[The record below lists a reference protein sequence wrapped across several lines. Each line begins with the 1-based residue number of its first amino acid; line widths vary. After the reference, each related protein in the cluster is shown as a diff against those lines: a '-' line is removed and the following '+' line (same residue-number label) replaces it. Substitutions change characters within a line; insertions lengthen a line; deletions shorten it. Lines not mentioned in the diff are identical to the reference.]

1 MAWNDESI
9 ADLILQRN
17 KLIETTIRSIEIL
30 EWISDCSEDKIA
42 SDVAKGQA
50 QSSIIK
56 LSEVG
61 IERYGTA
68 GKTMNENY
76 GWFRIESAREFKVVV
91 PAWIM
96 LRDGDALLFKH
107 GIGE

>member
-1 MAWNDESI
+1 MPETVS
-9 ADLILQRN
+9 DLMMQRN
-17 KLIETTIRSIEIL
+17 RMINTLIRSIEIL

-42 SDVAKGQA
+42 SDAAKGQA
-50 QSSIIK
+50 QNSVIK
-56 LSEVG
+56 LSEIG

-68 GKTMNENY
+68 GKTMNENH
-76 GWFRIESAREFKVVV
+76 GWFGIESASEFKVVV

-96 LRDGDALLFKH
+96 LRNGDAFLFKN

>member
-1 MAWNDESI
+1 MPETVS
-9 ADLILQRN
+9 DLMMQRN
-17 KLIETTIRSIEIL
+17 MMIDTLIRSIEIL

-50 QSSIIK
+50 QISVIK
-56 LSEVG
+56 LSEIG
-61 IERYGTA
+61 IERYGTD
-68 GKTMNENY
+68 GKTMNENH
-76 GWFRIESAREFKVVV
+76 GWFEIESAREFKVIV

-96 LRDGDALLFKH
+96 LRDGDACLYKK

>member
-1 MAWNDESI
+1 MPETIS
-9 ADLILQRN
+9 DLMMQRN

-50 QSSIIK
+50 ESSIIK
-56 LSEVG
+56 LSQIG

-76 GWFRIESAREFKVVV
+76 GWFGIESAREFKVVV

-96 LRDGDALLFKH
+96 LRDGDALLFKN
-107 GIGE
+107 GVGE

>member
-1 MAWNDESI
+1 MTWNDESI

-17 KLIETTIRSIEIL
+17 KLIQDTIRSIEIL
-30 EWISDCSEDKIA
+30 EWISDCSEDQIA
-42 SDVAKGQA
+42 SDVAKGKA
-50 QSSIIK
+50 EFSLIK
-56 LSEVG
+56 LSEIG

-76 GWFRIESAREFKVVV
+76 GWFGIESAREFKVVV
-91 PAWIM
+91 PAWVM
-96 LRDGDALLFKH
+96 LRDGDAFLFKH

>member
-1 MAWNDESI
+1 MPETVS
-9 ADLILQRN
+9 DLMLQRN

-30 EWISDCSEDKIA
+30 EWISSCSGDSIA
-42 SDVAKGQA
+42 SEVAKGQA
-50 QSSIIK
+50 QISVIK

-76 GWFRIESAREFKVVV
+76 GWFGIESAREFKVIV

-96 LRDGDALLFKH
+96 LRDGDAYLYKV